1 MDRAGLVKELAT
13 ETGLKATEV
22 KNVLNALVLLMN
34 RDIESGGSFEMP
46 DVGVLMRGTAAGGAA
61 PAGNARK
68 PGSKAAPQRRGQIP
82 PIELAF
88 EGTFTPDAQPRK
100 RRGPIPPLAGIRAR
114 E

>member
-22 KNVLNALVLLMN
+22 KNVLNALVVLMN

-46 DVGVLMRGTAAGGAA
+46 DVGVLTRGT

-88 EGTFTPDAQPRK
+88 EGTFTPDAQPQK
-100 RRGPIPPLAGIRAR
+100 RRGPIPPLAGIRGR
-114 E
+114 Q